1 MRTARL
7 TALFAF
13 GALALNFPLLALW
26 DWPGVAV
33 GGLPLLPTAV
43 FVGWALLIAAAAWI
57 VERSDDDET
66 EDGDDPEP

>member
-26 DWPGVAV
+26 DRPGVAV

-66 EDGDDPEP
+66 EDGDDAEP